1 MRPDPSRVR
10 VSGPL
15 ANYAAG
21 FGRELLERG
30 YPPESAA
37 RHVRFLAQLSRWMQS
52 EGLDERDLTEEGVA
66 AFLDARRTRGYYE
79 KPSLPFV
86 VRLLGWV
93 PGLEMPRAEPVPLTP
108 VESAIT
114 EYGRY
119 LGKERALATAT
130 VRGYLGIARMF
141 LSRQVDRDEGNLDL
155 SKLNAQAVITFV
167 VAESRRRSVAG
178 SQVVVT
184 AMRSFLRFLFYEG
197 RIAQP
202 LAQAVPA
209 VSAPKGFLPR
219 GLGDEVVAALLNSCD
234 TTTALGRR
242 DLAILTLLARLGLRA
257 GEVAGLSLDDVDWH
271 HGELVIRG
279 KGSRRDR
286 LPLPVDV
293 GEALVA
299 YLSAGRP
306 QAQSRALVLR
316 VHAPIGPMGA
326 SNVTRIVGRA
336 CERAGVPKAGA
347 HRLRHSAATAMLRAG
362 APLAEVG
369 QVLRQ
374 AQATTTAI
382 YAKVDRVALRS
393 LARPWPGALS

>member
-1 MRPDPSRVR
+1 MRPNPSHVR
-10 VSGPL
+10 ISGPL
-15 ANYAAG
+15 ADYAVG

-30 YPPESAA
+30 YPTGGAA
-37 RHVRFLAQLSRWMQS
+37 RHVRLLAQLSRWMES
-52 EGLDERDLTEEGVA
+52 EGLGDRDLSEERLA
-66 AFLDARRTRGYYE
+66 AFLEARRTRGYTTS
-79 KPSLPFV
+79 PSSSFV
-86 VRLLGWV
+86 MRLLSSV
-93 PGLEMPRAEPVPLTP
+93 PGLRVSPADRAPLTP
-108 VESAIT
+108 LEVTVAD
-114 EYGRY
+114 YGRY
-119 LGKERALATAT
+119 LEKERGLAAAT
-130 VRGYLGIARMF
+130 IRGYLHITRLF
-141 LSRQVDRDEGNLDL
+141 LSGQADRGEDTLDL
-155 SKLNAQAVITFV
+155 SQLTAGTVIDFV
-167 VAESRRRSVAG
+167 VGESRRRSVGG

-184 AMRSFLRFLFYEG
+184 AMRSFLRFLFYDDQITQ
-197 RIAQP
+197 R
-202 LAQAVPA
+202 LDQAVPA
-209 VSAPKGFLPR
+209 VSAPKGFVPR
-219 GLGDEVVAALLNSCD
+219 GLSDEVVTALLESCD

-242 DLAILTLLARLGLRA
+242 DLAVLTLLARLGLRA
-257 GEVAGLSLDDVDWH
+257 GEVAGLTLDDVDWH

-279 KGSRRDR
+279 KGSRRDT

-326 SNVTRIVGRA
+326 SNVTRIVERA

-347 HRLRHSAATAMLRAG
+347 HRLRHSAATAILRAG
-362 APLAEVG
+362 ASLAEVG

-393 LARPWPGALS
+393 LARPWPGALA

>member
-1 MRPDPSRVR
+1 MRADPSRVR

-15 ANYAAG
+15 ASYAVA
-21 FGRELLERG
+21 FGRELLGRG

-37 RHVRFLAQLSRWMQS
+37 RHVRLVAQLSRWMQT
-52 EGLDERDLTEEGVA
+52 EGLDERSLNEERVA
-66 AFLDARRTRGYYE
+66 AFLEARRMRGYYE
-79 KPSLPFV
+79 APSVSFV
-86 VRLLGWV
+86 VGLLGWV
-93 PGLEMPRAEPVPLTP
+93 PGLEMSRAEPVALTP
-108 VESAIT
+108 AESTIA

-119 LGKERALATAT
+119 LGKERALAAAT
-130 VRGYLGIARMF
+130 IRGYLHIARLF
-141 LSRQVDRDEGNLDL
+141 LSRRVDGDEGNLDL
-155 SKLNAQAVITFV
+155 SELNAEAVITFV

-197 RIAQP
+197 QVTQP

-219 GLGDEVVAALLNSCD
+219 GLGDEVVAALLDSCD

-242 DLAILTLLARLGLRA
+242 DLAVLTLLARLGLRA
-257 GEVAGLSLDDVDWH
+257 GEVAGLTLDDVDWH
-271 HGELVIRG
+271 HGELVVRG
-279 KGSRRDR
+279 KGARRDR

-306 QAQSRALVLR
+306 RAQSRALVLR

-336 CERAGVPKAGA
+336 CDRAGVPRAGA

-369 QVLRQ
+369 Q
-374 AQATTTAI
+374 
-382 YAKVDRVALRS
+382 
-393 LARPWPGALS
+393 